1 MGYISVLAAARHDP
15 PSAAI
20 RGLSAR
26 RPRNG
31 GFETGHLACASRL
44 AAARS
49 TKNRQERL
57 QFITYVFNIYYDE

>member
-49 TKNRQERL
+49 T
-57 QFITYVFNIYYDE
+57 